1 MWDNYPTLP
10 FSVYTYPRHPSSA
23 SMIAGRKQIGPKCA
37 IQNGLTYRIS
47 LRLCSLPEMN
57 WALRS
62 NSYLHTWGSSFRISR
77 TSDASQPPAF
87 EHPTVR
93 SKFEYKGVNSR
104 AIGEILAGWLRPE
117 TNLPRFNTEFQPRI
131 ICPWYADINL
141 HLETW
146 HRISWEMSRDCKYN
160 WLASCFFFTRF

>member
-37 IQNGLTYRIS
+37 IQNGLTYWIS

-62 NSYLHTWGSSFRISR
+62 NSSLRTWGSSFRISR

-87 EHPTVR
+87 EHATVG
-93 SKFEYKGVNSR
+93 SKFGVNSR
-104 AIGEILAGWLRPE
+104 VIGEILAEWLLPE
-117 TNLPRFNTEFQPRI
+117 TRFHTEFHPRI
-131 ICPWYADINL
+131 ICPWYANITFKLDNE
-141 HLETW
+141 HLEKC
-146 HRISWEMSRDCKYN
+146 R
-160 WLASCFFFTRF
+160 LASCFFFIRF